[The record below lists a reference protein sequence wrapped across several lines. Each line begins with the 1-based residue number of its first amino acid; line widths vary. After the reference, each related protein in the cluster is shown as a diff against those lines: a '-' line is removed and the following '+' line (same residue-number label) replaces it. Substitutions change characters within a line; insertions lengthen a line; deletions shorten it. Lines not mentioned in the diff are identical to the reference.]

1 MKPPLNLLTAVLLV
15 ILVIPGCKKE
25 TASFS
30 SDQPS
35 EYFNLAPGKYI
46 IYDLDSTL
54 YINFGQTDTVVHYLA
69 KDLVDTL
76 VTDNLNRPAWR
87 VIRYLREAQS
97 TNDADWTPKL
107 TYLIIP
113 GEKSVEVVENNMR
126 YLKVQLPVT
135 TGFQWKGNSSLPTSP
150 YESIY
155 QFSNDEDIQYW
166 TYNYDAI
173 NEAADVNSNIYENTI
188 SITQAADSVNVPI
201 DFPEVFAYRNLW
213 TEKYAKGIG
222 LIYKEV
228 SMWEYQPP
236 NGGSPGYR
244 VGYGLTL
251 RIREHN

>member
-1 MKPPLNLLTAVLLV
+1 MKPLNLLTAITLI
-15 ILVIPGCKKE
+15 ILFVPGCKKE
-25 TASFS
+25 TASFN

-35 EYFNLAPGKYI
+35 EYFNLAPGKFI

-54 YINFGQTDTVVHYLA
+54 YVNYGQTDTVIHYQA
-69 KDLVDTL
+69 KDLVDT
-76 VTDNLNRPAWR
+76 VITDNLNRPAWR
-87 VIRYLREAQS
+87 VIRYLRDAQS
-97 TNDADWTPKL
+97 TNEADWVPKL
-107 TYLIIP
+107 TYMIVP
-113 GEKSVEVVENNMR
+113 GEKTVEVVENNLR
-126 YLKVQLPVT
+126 YQKLQLPVT
-135 TGFQWKGNSSLPTSP
+135 TGFSWKGNSSLPNSP

-166 TYNYDAI
+166 DYNYDAI
-173 NEAADVNSNIYENTI
+173 NEAIDINSTTYQNTI
-188 SITQAADSVNVPI
+188 SITQAADSVNAPI
-201 DFPEVFAYRNLW
+201 DYPEVFAYRNYW

-222 LIYKEV
+222 LVYKEV

>member
-1 MKPPLNLLTAVLLV
+1 MIVA
-15 ILVIPGCKKE
+15 
-25 TASFS
+25 
-30 SDQPS
+30 
-35 EYFNLAPGKYI
+35 
-46 IYDLDSTL
+46 
-54 YINFGQTDTVVHYLA
+54 
-69 KDLVDTL
+69 
-76 VTDNLNRPAWR
+76 
-87 VIRYLREAQS
+87 
-97 TNDADWTPKL
+97 
-107 TYLIIP
+107 

-166 TYNYDAI
+166 NYNYDAI
-173 NEAADVNSNIYENTI
+173 NETADVNSNIYENTI

-201 DFPEVFAYRNLW
+201 DYPEVFAYRNFW